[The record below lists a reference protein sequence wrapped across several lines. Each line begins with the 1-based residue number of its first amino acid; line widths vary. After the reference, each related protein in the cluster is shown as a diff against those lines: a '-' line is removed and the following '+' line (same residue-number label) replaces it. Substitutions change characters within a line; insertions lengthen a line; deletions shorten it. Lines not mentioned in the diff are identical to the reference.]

1 MADPDATSQDLV
13 QQAQSEIGRLQMTY
27 RDSELAFWA
36 LAVAWQALRFA
47 WYILD
52 GDRGSAQEKLAEVK
66 QAIADFERMR
76 AKR

>member
-1 MADPDATSQDLV
+1 MRCPAMVIRRMYHSAPV
-13 QQAQSEIGRLQMTY
+13 TY
-27 RDSELAFWA
+27 GDSELAFWA

-52 GDRGSAQEKLAEVK
+52 GDRGSAQGKLAEVK